1 MKQPFLEAGR
11 IVSTFGIRGEV
22 KIEPWCDSAEFLQGF
37 SVLYVQGKPREVA
50 SARVHKGML
59 IVRFQDVEDVN
70 TAMALKGKV
79 VSFRREDAK
88 LPADRVFIADILGS
102 TVLDESGREVGRL
115 EDVLVL
121 PAGNVYVVRGEREH
135 MIPAVPEFILET
147 DPEQGVTG
155 AYDRGHVI

>member
-121 PAGNVYVVRGEREH
+121 PRRE
-135 MIPAVPEFILET
+135 MCT
-147 DPEQGVTG
+147 WCG
-155 AYDRGHVI
+155 AREST